1 MSIWSTENCVQIKS
15 GVTVQ
20 VEVCLARGMRD
31 AAGLRTHRGR
41 MPQSRGPLGGAT
53 WRRSSG
59 KTSQP
64 LQQNFKEPI
73 VLSEV
78 KKSEKMCLIQKEEHG

>member
-1 MSIWSTENCVQIKS
+1 
-15 GVTVQ
+15 
-20 VEVCLARGMRD
+20 
-31 AAGLRTHRGR
+31 
-41 MPQSRGPLGGAT
+41 MPQSHGPLGEAVL
-53 WRRSSG
+53 RRSSG

-78 KKSEKMCLIQKEEHG
+78 KKSDKMCLIQKEEHG